1 MAQLL
6 FLSLRDGE
14 VGPAVAR
21 AEYHDALQS
30 TGLAEV
36 DLEHRVID
44 SATADLGPLDGI
56 SGVIVGGSSLNITT
70 GREPA
75 LAPSAAPSAGT
86 GRGYSDYQEHVHDVL
101 AELVESGL
109 PVFFVCFGLSWLVDY
124 AGGEVGT
131 SHAEDS
137 GPTTVH
143 LTDAGR
149 DDPLLALAPASFTAL
164 TGHTENPETVPD
176 RLELLAH
183 GEGAAI
189 QMVRYGEQ
197 VWASQFHAEMDAD
210 AMRTRMD
217 FYHDYGYFPA
227 EDYARI
233 VADLPNHD
241 VAAANGLLR
250 SFAAYCGAR

>member
-14 VGPAVAR
+14 IGPAVAR

-44 SATADLGPLDGI
+44 SASADLGPLDGI
-56 SGVIVGGSSLNITT
+56 SGVIVGGSSLNITN
-70 GREPA
+70 
-75 LAPSAAPSAGT
+75 
-86 GRGYSDYQEHVHDVL
+86 GRGYSEYQEHVHDVL

-164 TGHTENPETVPD
+164 TGHTENPETVPE

-189 QMVRYGEQ
+189 QMVRYGEH

-241 VAAANGLLR
+241 VSAANGLLR
-250 SFAAYCGAR
+250 SFAAYCRAR